1 MTQPRLRLLS
11 TPSHIENHTPLYVD
25 VDSAQLWNLVE
36 DETVHLILRKPA
48 LLELARRQDPLL
60 MDYCEKLVSS
70 ENYEDWLMGINI
82 LVELGTHDAV
92 DRLILVYAQSLN
104 DERRHVLCMVA
115 KILTAEHVKPFS
127 IMVREV
133 ACPGELDVSGWTKTA
148 ISTLKDVCKRF
159 GIETYG
165 NDAAMGNIDSI
176 DTAEVPEVD
185 EVSTI
190 LDRL

>member
-25 VDSAQLWNLVE
+25 VDSARLWNLVE
-36 DETVHLILRKPA
+36 DNTVHLILRKPA

-60 MDYCEKLVSS
+60 MDYCEKILGS
-70 ENYEDWLMGINI
+70 EDYERWLIGIDI
-82 LVELGTHDAV
+82 LVALGTSDAV

-104 DERRHVLCMVA
+104 DERRHVLSMVA

-133 ACPGELDVSGWTKTA
+133 ACPGELDVSGWTRTA

-159 GIETYG
+159 GIEMIGEGIILAETG
-165 NDAAMGNIDSI
+165 SADSPEEQEIDDI
-176 DTAEVPEVD
+176 
-185 EVSTI
+185 STI
-190 LDRL
+190 PER